1 MIIRKKLWQT
11 MAYIMVVAMLVS
23 ALPAMSVSAQTT
35 PIVSSSVRGELN
47 EQFAKHYLELRVTNP
62 GNQVRIVMEVNPQ
75 DRQELDNRASFYVF
89 DEAGF
94 NRLVNSGDTSNNLAV
109 GALQSTGGVKQRVAI
124 IADPVGS
131 FTVVPFNDSNVS
143 MDYTL
148 TVENGVFVDGSG
160 DQVTNALGTSQTV
173 AQPAEAAATATP
185 AAAVTTTVTATATV
199 TPTTVAAPAAAEA
212 TVVQVVS
219 RVVRVAELEGELNE
233 RFAKHYFELETED
246 ISRPVVLEMT
256 YNPQDQQAVDTGLNF
271 YVLTQEQFARWTST
285 SQPNTSVGSL
295 LSGTPKTKRANIEQP
310 LRNYTVVVSNDSD
323 IAADYTLTVQNA
335 ILIDESGQSTTAQA
349 LGATGVTT
357 TTVVPG
363 TTTAVTGTTTTTA
376 AATPAATTADA
387 ITPPTTY
394 TVVRG
399 DTMGTI
405 ARRAYG
411 NLQLFQQLCTYN
423 NIADCNRIEV
433 GDQIQIPLQ
442 SQLGGTAATT
452 TTAAAA
458 PTPAAAVATP
468 AATTVVTTTTP
479 ATTTTTTTTPANAG
493 ASGNLVATT
502 GSLSVL
508 DTLGLLLDLLE
519 LEQDQTNNVK
529 AILQGGTYT
538 FFAPTDTAFT
548 SLDEATLESL
558 IANPAQLAAVLKA
571 HIVPGQLRAAD
582 LSSGSSLQTLAGT
595 SLPVT
600 VSGNV
605 VTVGGARVSQAD
617 VLATNGVIHIIDSV
631 LVQ

>member
-1 MIIRKKLWQT
+1 
-11 MAYIMVVAMLVS
+11 
-23 ALPAMSVSAQTT
+23 
-35 PIVSSSVRGELN
+35 
-47 EQFAKHYLELRVTNP
+47 
-62 GNQVRIVMEVNPQ
+62 
-75 DRQELDNRASFYVF
+75 
-89 DEAGF
+89 
-94 NRLVNSGDTSNNLAV
+94 
-109 GALQSTGGVKQRVAI
+109 
-124 IADPVGS
+124 
-131 FTVVPFNDSNVS
+131 
-143 MDYTL
+143 
-148 TVENGVFVDGSG
+148 
-160 DQVTNALGTSQTV
+160 
-173 AQPAEAAATATP
+173 
-185 AAAVTTTVTATATV
+185 
-199 TPTTVAAPAAAEA
+199 
-212 TVVQVVS
+212 
-219 RVVRVAELEGELNE
+219 
-233 RFAKHYFELETED
+233 
-246 ISRPVVLEMT
+246 
-256 YNPQDQQAVDTGLNF
+256 
-271 YVLTQEQFARWTST
+271 
-285 SQPNTSVGSL
+285 
-295 LSGTPKTKRANIEQP
+295 
-310 LRNYTVVVSNDSD
+310 
-323 IAADYTLTVQNA
+323 
-335 ILIDESGQSTTAQA
+335 
-349 LGATGVTT
+349 
-357 TTVVPG
+357 
-363 TTTAVTGTTTTTA
+363 
-376 AATPAATTADA
+376 
-387 ITPPTTY
+387 
-394 TVVRG
+394 
-399 DTMGTI
+399 MGTI

-411 NLQLFQQLCTYN
+411 NLQLFQQLCAYN

-442 SQLGGTAATT
+442 SQLGGTATT

-458 PTPAAAVATP
+458 PTPTPAAAAA

-479 ATTTTTTTTPANAG
+479 ATTTATTTTTPANAG